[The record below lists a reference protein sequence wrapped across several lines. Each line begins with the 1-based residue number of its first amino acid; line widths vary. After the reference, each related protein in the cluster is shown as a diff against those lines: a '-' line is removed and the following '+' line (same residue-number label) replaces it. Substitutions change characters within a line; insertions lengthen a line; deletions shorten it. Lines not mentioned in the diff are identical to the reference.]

1 MQFNVEM
8 SIIRHAS
15 NLTKFRVTGQLPLLK
30 ANFSD
35 RKYKIIMNIIEKIT
49 PQSTNESTESI
60 QFPTDKFSFNEI
72 VEEVLKDKPKGKK
85 PMLSKNMANK
95 ALAWK
100 QKDTIAEKLGLKTPQ
115 DLVIDSSSEGE
126 ENDESHED
134 KPEEFFD
141 AQDTDVYKIILYY

>member
-30 ANFSD
+30 VNFSD

-49 PQSTNESTESI
+49 PKSTNESTENA
-60 QFPTDKFSFNEI
+60 QFPPDKFSFNEI
-72 VEEVLKDKPKGKK
+72 VEDVLKDRSKEKK
-85 PMLSKNMANK
+85 PVLSKNMSNK

-100 QKDTIAEKLGLKTPQ
+100 Q
-115 DLVIDSSSEGE
+115 
-126 ENDESHED
+126 
-134 KPEEFFD
+134 
-141 AQDTDVYKIILYY
+141 